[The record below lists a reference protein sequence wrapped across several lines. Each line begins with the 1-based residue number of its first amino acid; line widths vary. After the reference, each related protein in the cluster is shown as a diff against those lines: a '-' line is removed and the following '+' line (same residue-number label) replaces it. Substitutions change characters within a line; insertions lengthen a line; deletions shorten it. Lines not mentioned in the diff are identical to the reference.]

1 MSLRRLRAIFHK
13 EAIHILRDWRSLMMA
28 LAVPM
33 MLLLLFGFA
42 LTLDVDRIP
51 TLIYDQD
58 RTPQSRAVAARFE
71 GSRFFRIVERN
82 GSYAGIEAGIDKSA
96 VLLGVVIPKDF
107 GRKLEQNEEAQVQ
120 VLLDGSDSNTASI
133 AAGYAEA
140 LLLAHSLELRDE
152 STVRR
157 GMGKL
162 KPPIEG
168 RIRVLYNNELKSKN
182 FIVPG
187 LIAVILMIIA
197 ALLTSLTIA
206 REWESGTMEQLLST
220 PVRPAE
226 LLLGKLLAY
235 FVLGFIDMA
244 IAVGI
249 GVGLFRVP
257 LRGSVLLLILTS
269 ALFLFGALCWGI
281 FLSTVT
287 RSQLLAFQASL
298 LSSFLPAFLL
308 SGFIYSIENMPW
320 VIQQFTR
327 IVPAR
332 YFVAILQGVFLKGTG
347 LAVLWPQVVFLAIY
361 MALVLSLATRKM
373 RQKMA

>member
-1 MSLRRLRAIFHK
+1 MNFRRLRAIFRK
-13 EAIHILRDWRSLMMA
+13 EALHIIRDWRSLIMA
-28 LAVPM
+28 LAIPM
-33 MLLLLFGFA
+33 MLLLLFGYA
-42 LTLDVDRIP
+42 LTLDVDRIL
-51 TLIYDQD
+51 TVIYDQD
-58 RTPQSRAVAARFE
+58 RTPQSRALIARFE
-71 GSRFFRIVERN
+71 GSRYFEITVRD
-82 GSYAGIEAGIDKSA
+82 GSYHDIDAGIDKSE

-107 GRKLEQNEEAQVQ
+107 GRRLEQNQEAPVQ
-120 VLLDGSDSNTASI
+120 VLIDGSDSNTASI
-133 AAGYAEA
+133 AVGYAEA
-140 LLLAHSLELRDE
+140 LLLAHGAELRDE
-152 STVRR
+152 STIRR
-157 GMGKL
+157 GLGKL
-162 KPPIEG
+162 KPPVDG

-206 REWESGTMEQLLST
+206 REWESGSMEQLLST
-220 PVRPAE
+220 PLRPAE

-235 FVLGFIDMA
+235 FVLGIADMA
-244 IAVGI
+244 VAVAI
-249 GVGLFRVP
+249 GVGLFGVP
-257 LRGSVLLLILTS
+257 LRGSVPLLISAS

-298 LSSFLPAFLL
+298 LTSFLPAFLL

-320 VIQQFTR
+320 LIQQITR

-347 LAVLWPQVVFLAIY
+347 LTVLWPQVLFLAIY
-361 MALVLSLATRKM
+361 MVLVLTLATRKM